1 MSALRWIAVLLAL
14 CAVSLAQTGVKITSR
29 DTTALL
35 APKNAV
41 RRYCEMDAQAF
52 RLSADSAKRMQ
63 PVVAE
68 QLSNEWH
75 GFEVIA
81 DYQIGAA
88 KANARGVV
96 VTVTYTV
103 LGRIEVGDGYTPDPR
118 IDTIEVQT
126 VPDGDDWKLLT
137 DQLRIARVRRGYA
150 LKWVREQAGTEKD
163 PYRKVALEQAIKAL
177 Q

>member
-1 MSALRWIAVLLAL
+1 MFALRWIGVLLAL
-14 CAVSLAQTGVKITSR
+14 CAVSVAQTGVKITPR
-29 DTTALL
+29 DTSALL

-52 RLSADSAKRMQ
+52 RLSTDSAKRMQ
-63 PVVAE
+63 LVVAE

-118 IDTIEVQT
+118 VDTIEVQT
-126 VPDGDDWKLLT
+126 ISEGDDWKLLA
-137 DQLRIARVRRGYA
+137 DELRIPRVRRVYA
-150 LKWVREQAGTEKD
+150 LKWLREQASTEKD
-163 PYRKVALEQAIKAL
+163 PYRKVALDQAIKAL